1 MTGNEYVQLKQII
14 NVYPKDNILVW
25 NWQGVSLEKESQHV
39 SPKITD
45 SIQYKVIEELKKDN
59 YDIIY
64 DDDYSGEIADVVTL
78 KLHPDKLSVGLY
90 HLKFAI
96 DGKVTEQVKNL
107 YEVCGQAQKSVHW
120 KHKEGTEFINHL
132 LRRETKNRNGQT
144 CSRLE
149 VGTKKDLEKLLSI
162 AKKEIP
168 MEYEIY
174 IVQPGFSKAT
184 ATNEILTLLGVTEN
198 YLKEVAGINLKVIA
212 NQ

>member
-1 MTGNEYVQLKQII
+1 M
-14 NVYPKDNILVW
+14 
-25 NWQGVSLEKESQHV
+25 
-39 SPKITD
+39 
-45 SIQYKVIEELKKDN
+45 
-59 YDIIY
+59 
-64 DDDYSGEIADVVTL
+64 
-78 KLHPDKLSVGLY
+78 
-90 HLKFAI
+90 
-96 DGKVTEQVKNL
+96 KNL

-149 VGTKKDLEKLLSI
+149 VGSSDDLKKLLSI